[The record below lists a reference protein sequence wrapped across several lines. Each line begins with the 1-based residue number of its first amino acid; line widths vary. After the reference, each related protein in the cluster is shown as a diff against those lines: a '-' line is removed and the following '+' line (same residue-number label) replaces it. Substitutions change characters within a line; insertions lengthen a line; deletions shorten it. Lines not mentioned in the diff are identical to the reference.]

1 MVSSG
6 LRSSTLRHGRRWRT
20 PDGGLL
26 TGTGTATLR
35 LNVVSSGTSGSISHL
50 QNFVL
55 PADSVWRRY
64 RIFPQVL
71 RTAFSGN
78 YDVGRV
84 AGAGTLEMRDV
95 RLEAV

>member
-1 MVSSG
+1 MEE
-6 LRSSTLRHGRRWRT
+6 
-20 PDGGLL
+20 DGGRLMA
-26 TGTGTATLR
+26 GCGCRDSCQCIIRSGTATLR